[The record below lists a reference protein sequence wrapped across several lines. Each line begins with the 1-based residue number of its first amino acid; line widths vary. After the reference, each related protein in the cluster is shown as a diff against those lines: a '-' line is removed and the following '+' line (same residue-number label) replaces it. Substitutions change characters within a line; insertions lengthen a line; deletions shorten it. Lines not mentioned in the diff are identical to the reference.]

1 MEKSI
6 AIFYTIWSYDK
17 GCGRKM
23 LFNAVDWLQKNR
35 PKIKRFV
42 TLSPKNNMAR
52 NFHLKNGAK
61 ELSVNS
67 DSLNFEYFI

>member
-1 MEKSI
+1 
-6 AIFYTIWSYDK
+6 
-17 GCGRKM
+17 M

-35 PKIKRFV
+35 PEIKRFV
-42 TLSPKNNMAR
+42 TLSPKNDMAR